1 MADQEKTVATV
12 EEVNDDGDTED
23 HDQKFSEFMSNPQV
37 SRVRLF
43 AVWLFAVCL
52 FAVCLFVRVYV
63 WRLVGIGSMM
73 MEEEAEQWMA
83 VPLET

>member
-43 AVWLFAVCL
+43 AVCL
-52 FAVCLFVRVYV
+52 FVCLFVRVYV